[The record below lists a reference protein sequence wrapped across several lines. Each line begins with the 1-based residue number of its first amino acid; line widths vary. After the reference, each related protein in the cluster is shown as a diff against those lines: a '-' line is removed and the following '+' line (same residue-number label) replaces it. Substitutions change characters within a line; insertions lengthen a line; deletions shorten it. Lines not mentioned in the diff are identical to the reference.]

1 MLYRKF
7 TANDFPLYYQ
17 LVSDGCVMVLITERA
32 IPEEEAKLNYE
43 KLLNRNE
50 KYNEFGSYAF
60 FHPETEAFIGL
71 GHLTVNEQKE
81 EEAELGYM
89 LLPEQWGKGYG
100 NEIAGILMLLSKQA
114 NVKVV
119 KAIIDPANI
128 PSRKILINQ
137 GFTSE
142 WVGEMDGLP
151 GEILRKELR

>member
-7 TANDFPLYYQ
+7 TANDFALYYQ
-17 LVSDGCVMVLITERA
+17 LVSDKQVMTQITERA
-32 IPEEEAKLNYE
+32 IPVEEAKLNYE

-50 KYNEFGSYAF
+50 KYHVFGSYAF
-60 FHPETEAFIGL
+60 FHPEAEVFIGL
-71 GHLTVNEQKE
+71 GHLTVNEQKM

-89 LLPEQWGKGYG
+89 LLPEVWGKGYG
-100 NEIAGILMLLSKQA
+100 SEIAGIILSLAEQT

-128 PSRKILINQ
+128 PSRKILTNQ

-142 WVGEMDGLP
+142 WIGEMDGLP
-151 GEILRKELR
+151 GEVLRKELR